1 MWTLSR
7 EPGAIRI
14 RNLVEFTLIFVLGYI
29 AFQVAPNV
37 ALRVNFLSELEVMA
51 NAPFEESAATIRRR
65 VLETAEGY
73 GIVLDSDRLFVER
86 NREQNKTI
94 IDVTYQLHVNFYPRF
109 VYVWNV
115 HDRAEALLF

>member
-73 GIVLDSDRLFVER
+73 GIVLDSDRFFVER

-94 IDVTYQLHVNFYPRF
+94 IDITYQLHVNFYPRF

>member
-7 EPGAIRI
+7 ETGAIRI
-14 RNLVEFTLIFVLGYI
+14 RNLVEFTLIFVLGYV

-37 ALRVNFLSELEVMA
+37 VLRVSFLNELEVMA

-73 GIVLDSDRLFVER
+73 GIVLDSERLFVER

-94 IDVTYQLHVNFYPRF
+94 IDVTYQLHINFYPRF
-109 VYVWNV
+109 VYVWKV

>member
-14 RNLVEFTLIFVLGYI
+14 RNLVEFILIFVLGYI

-94 IDVTYQLHVNFYPRF
+94 IDITYQLHVNFYPRF

>member
-94 IDVTYQLHVNFYPRF
+94 IDITYQLHVNFYPRF

>member
-7 EPGAIRI
+7 ERGAIRM
-14 RNLVEFTLIFVLGYI
+14 RNLIEFTLIFVLGYI
-29 AFQVAPNV
+29 AFQVAPNI

-73 GIVLDSDRLFVER
+73 GIVLDSERLFVER
-86 NREQNKTI
+86 NRELNKTI
-94 IDVTYQLHVNFYPRF
+94 IDVTYQLHINFYPSF

-115 HDRAEALLF
+115 HDRAEAFLF